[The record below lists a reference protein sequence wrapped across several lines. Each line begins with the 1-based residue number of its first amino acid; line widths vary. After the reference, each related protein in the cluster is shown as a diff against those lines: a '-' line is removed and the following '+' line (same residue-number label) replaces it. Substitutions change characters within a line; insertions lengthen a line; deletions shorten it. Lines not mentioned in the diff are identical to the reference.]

1 METPAEESVNNVHSE
16 DFSYLCRACLSR
28 NSSTS
33 LKDEPWLLC
42 IFKSILGLANIDI
55 NLENNLPT
63 EICDGCLQKLEQIS
77 AFISLIRFSDKNLHQ
92 ALINKECLEKKTHGV
107 VEAVKKK
114 SDDFGCNLKRSTINP
129 KLEKNVFEGNIQISG
144 KDNDE
149 TMPESEPHTKGS
161 ELKTNVE
168 EIDEYWD
175 SPEFVSCS
183 QEIIQS
189 NELSSHS
196 IKSECKVEDDIEITK
211 TEIQPAYETC
221 KDAIERNSEGCN
233 SINDSS
239 VTPSDIKF
247 QSDLCCKKFSSEN
260 TLKEHSIK
268 HTENSITSPCKTYP
282 FSSVVCSKGIIVKDT
297 PKKEHCDI
305 FSENCSNERIL
316 KILLSESELVKCNV
330 ETESEPVECDAS
342 SDTFSCENPEES
354 LHSHSSVT
362 PSDVKFQSH
371 LSCKEFSSENTL
383 KDHSIRHKEKEIAMK
398 ENLGTHKEEHCDIFS
413 ENCSNEEN
421 KDIQSGRVH
430 IIDRTTLAVSSWYYD
445 PVSTHHSLTSCSNR
459 VFRSVAKYYNPI
471 CPIALLDLNEN
482 CIIQS

>member
-239 VTPSDIKF
+239 VTPSD
-247 QSDLCCKKFSSEN
+247 
-260 TLKEHSIK
+260 
-268 HTENSITSPCKTYP
+268 
-282 FSSVVCSKGIIVKDT
+282 
-297 PKKEHCDI
+297 
-305 FSENCSNERIL
+305 
-316 KILLSESELVKCNV
+316 
-330 ETESEPVECDAS
+330 
-342 SDTFSCENPEES
+342 
-354 LHSHSSVT
+354 
-362 PSDVKFQSH
+362 VKFQSH